1 MDAKLKQDIERMFSV
16 FHDNTLMDLHQ
27 LLPPVPA
34 AKQYQIELE
43 HELADFRKALID
55 RLELEFRF

>member
-1 MDAKLKQDIERMFSV
+1 MDAKLKQDLERMFSV
-16 FHDNTLMDLHQ
+16 FHNNTLMDLHQ

-43 HELADFRKALID
+43 RELTDFRKALID